1 MISRDKLKEV
11 LDFYGIDSEKVVN
24 NNANI
29 LKQGNYEDIDNVL
42 NYLVNDLK
50 IMAKNIEKCPSI
62 MYRNVSAIKYNYL
75 FLQNTNVK
83 ADSIETTLHILT
95 TSPFKLQKTY
105 KYIKDNYG
113 IDSINKLTS
122 ILGVSVDRIMQIEKI
137 TNDKNVILL
146 AAVSKLGVEDIKNN
160 IEICQK
166 YNIPIGNSVF
176 LKKSDELEKI
186 IKFCSLKKIPIS
198 GNVFLKSLKEIDKIV
213 KICEEYKIPISGSVF
228 MKSADDIT
236 RIIDVCIK
244 ENVPITGNV
253 FLKKSQEIEKII
265 YVCKKYDIP
274 VSGSVFMKSS
284 KEVEDLIKLSL
295 QENIPLM
302 GNMFLRTA
310 EEAKKII
317 AFCKENDIP
326 INASVFKKNV
336 YELESTLDL
345 CQKYNLTVCS
355 SMFLNTALENEKIIL
370 ICLKNNIPIT
380 GSVFLKKALEVEK
393 IIDLCHDNKIEIS
406 SSIFLKSAK
415 NIEENILYVKSNY
428 GEKFLK
434 SLIINK
440 SLQNLRT
447 TLPYLDELNVLNVVL
462 KSPSILTLSF
472 DEVKNRIE
480 YLKNNDLPIVVD
492 NGRFNK
498 VFGLSK
504 KNYEKL
510 ISEKRTLYK

>member
-11 LDFYGIDSEKVVN
+11 LVFYGIDSEKVVN

-186 IKFCSLKKIPIS
+186 IKFCRLKKIPIS
-198 GNVFLKSLKEIDKIV
+198 ANVFLKSLKEIDKIV
-213 KICEEYKIPISGSVF
+213 KSCEEYKIPI
-228 MKSADDIT
+228 
-236 RIIDVCIK
+236 
-244 ENVPITGNV
+244 
-253 FLKKSQEIEKII
+253 
-265 YVCKKYDIP
+265 
-274 VSGSVFMKSS
+274 SGSVFMKSS

-295 QENIPLM
+295 QENIPIM

-406 SSIFLKSAK
+406 SSIFLKPAR

-440 SLQNLRT
+440 SLQNLQT
-447 TLPYLDELNVLNVVL
+447 ILPYLDELNVLNVVL

>member
-11 LDFYGIDSEKVVN
+11 LGFYGIDSEKVVN

-42 NYLVNDLK
+42 NYLVNDLE

-186 IKFCSLKKIPIS
+186 IKFCRLKKIPIS
-198 GNVFLKSLKEIDKIV
+198 ANVFLKSLKEIDKIV
-213 KICEEYKIPISGSVF
+213 KI
-228 MKSADDIT
+228 
-236 RIIDVCIK
+236 
-244 ENVPITGNV
+244 
-253 FLKKSQEIEKII
+253 
-265 YVCKKYDIP
+265 
-274 VSGSVFMKSS
+274 
-284 KEVEDLIKLSL
+284 
-295 QENIPLM
+295 
-302 GNMFLRTA
+302 
-310 EEAKKII
+310 
-317 AFCKENDIP
+317 
-326 INASVFKKNV
+326 
-336 YELESTLDL
+336 
-345 CQKYNLTVCS
+345 
-355 SMFLNTALENEKIIL
+355 
-370 ICLKNNIPIT
+370 
-380 GSVFLKKALEVEK
+380 
-393 IIDLCHDNKIEIS
+393 
-406 SSIFLKSAK
+406 
-415 NIEENILYVKSNY
+415 
-428 GEKFLK
+428 
-434 SLIINK
+434 
-440 SLQNLRT
+440 
-447 TLPYLDELNVLNVVL
+447 VL
-462 KSPSILTLSF
+462 
-472 DEVKNRIE
+472 
-480 YLKNNDLPIVVD
+480 
-492 NGRFNK
+492 
-498 VFGLSK
+498 
-504 KNYEKL
+504 
-510 ISEKRTLYK
+510 

>member
-11 LDFYGIDSEKVVN
+11 LVFYGIDSEKVVN

-186 IKFCSLKKIPIS
+186 IKFCRLKKIPIS
-198 GNVFLKSLKEIDKIV
+198 ANVFLKSLKEIDKIV
-213 KICEEYKIPISGSVF
+213 KSCEEYK
-228 MKSADDIT
+228 
-236 RIIDVCIK
+236 
-244 ENVPITGNV
+244 
-253 FLKKSQEIEKII
+253 
-265 YVCKKYDIP
+265 IP

-295 QENIPLM
+295 QENIPIM

-406 SSIFLKSAK
+406 SSIFLKPAR

-440 SLQNLRT
+440 SLQNLQT
-447 TLPYLDELNVLNVVL
+447 ILPYLDELNVLNVVL